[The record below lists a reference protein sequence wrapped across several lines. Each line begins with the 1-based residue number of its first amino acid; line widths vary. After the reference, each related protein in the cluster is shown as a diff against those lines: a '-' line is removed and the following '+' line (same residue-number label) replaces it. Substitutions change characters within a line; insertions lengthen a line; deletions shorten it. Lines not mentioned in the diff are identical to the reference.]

1 MEKLGNIVTSSKQ
14 NTFSEIFNVVNS
26 YDDIIQGVPTL
37 IIGWENAKKH
47 IPQVNILTKRYD
59 NVWWTFSK
67 TERRCEY
74 EDDIMEFFKFA
85 ILSRMNK
92 IKYVYVDLVNFRL
105 NSIKKMI
112 GFAKGSTH
120 KVVFLTRNKN
130 FMFIYSKQ
138 YETVF
143 GISLTLCEYL
153 GIYRNKVIKLVKNGD
168 FIHDT
173 SFIDGDIRKV
183 IGGNTHYI
191 LPLYEYFQ
199 R

>member
-37 IIGWENAKKH
+37 IIGWENAKKY

-59 NVWWTFSK
+59 NIWWTFSK

-74 EDDIMEFFKFA
+74 EDDIMEFFKFT

-112 GFAKGSTH
+112 SFAKGSTH

-138 YETVF
+138 YETIF

-153 GIYRNKVIKLVKNGD
+153 GIYRNKVIRLVKNGE